1 MHGKHPALTPLAA
14 HKQLLVAESELN
26 RAEFGR
32 DWDCLCGT
40 ANKVAHEVRSI
51 GSLASAG
58 AALFAS
64 GSMLR
69 RLLPFKRNEPGRS
82 WMGTLINGVRA
93 GISIWL
99 ALRPRDR

>member
-1 MHGKHPALTPLAA
+1 MRRKHPPLTALAA

-32 DWDCLCGT
+32 DLDCLCQA
-40 ANKVAHEVRSI
+40 ANKLAHEVRSVS
-51 GSLASAG
+51 SLASAG

-64 GSMLR
+64 GSALR
-69 RLLPFKRNEPGRS
+69 RWLPFKRNDPRRS
-82 WMGTLINGVRA
+82 WMSTLINGVRA

-99 ALRPRDR
+99 ALRPRVR